1 MIWIAMMFILAIG
14 ATGGL
19 LLGSNLRAYTDPHHG
34 MMLMGAAGK
43 GRRPPGALFGLRKGA
58 PLTRYAATGAMRG
71 IQLRKGRT
79 KASQGAAIIP
89 FERATMTPVPTEIQ
103 KSCGCGGV

>member
-1 MIWIAMMFILAIG
+1 MFILAIG
-14 ATGGL
+14 AAMGMIIS
-19 LLGSNLRAYTDPHHG
+19 SNLRAYTDPHHG

-43 GRRPPGALFGLRKGA
+43 GRRPPGALFGLRKDA

-71 IQLRKGRT
+71 AQLRKGRT
-79 KASQGAAIIP
+79 RASQAAIIP

-103 KSCGCGGV
+103 KSCGCGGGV